1 LNITLKPALPV
12 SSMLAVMPMIPKPT
26 ESAPQSNGDGLEKQ
40 MPETDAFLFKTG
52 MPQAGID
59 AVVWAAL
66 QQGHRKALDYIF
78 EKHIRLLYA
87 YGARITADVLLVE
100 DCIQDIFVELWKRH
114 ERLSATDSIKFYLL
128 KCLRRNIERKL
139 AVGER
144 ERARHV
150 HAAEYMDGHYASA
163 ESQLIELQTMS
174 EQQQQLSRA
183 LKKLSQR
190 QREAVYLKFYE
201 KMPYEQLAEVLHI
214 DLKSTYKLIGKAVES
229 LRKLIKLT

>member
-1 LNITLKPALPV
+1 
-12 SSMLAVMPMIPKPT
+12 
-26 ESAPQSNGDGLEKQ
+26 
-40 MPETDAFLFKTG
+40 
-52 MPQAGID
+52 MPQAEID

-100 DCIQDIFVELWKRH
+100 DCIQDIFVELWKRR
-114 ERLSATDSIKFYLL
+114 ERLSATDNIKFYLM
-128 KCLRRNIERKL
+128 KCLRRNLERKL
-139 AVGER
+139 QVGAR
-144 ERARHV
+144 ERARYA
-150 HAAEYMDGHYASA
+150 HAAEYMDSHYASA
-163 ESQLIELQTMS
+163 ENHLIELQTLS

-183 LKKLSQR
+183 LEKLSQR

-214 DLKSTYKLIGKAVES
+214 DLKSTYKLIGKAIES
-229 LRKLIKLT
+229 LRRIMK